1 VRKTLHRWVTR
12 VSLTQVSVKLRPFS
26 HGAWRICKLEA
37 HQRETSY
44 AGQPVPALITHAWR
58 ARSCVARRPGTEP
71 RIEPIHGLSGRW
83 LDGLP
88 LADDVAADCSA
99 EGTRK
104 DDMSTR
110 PITDGF
116 DGSTVRYAVVGAG
129 HVARTAILP
138 AFAHAHSAELV
149 AIVSDDPAFR
159 DDLQE
164 HHRIA
169 HAVDRDGYDDL
180 LDGVV
185 DAVYLTAPTHLRC
198 ELAVR
203 AAQAGVHVLCEQ
215 PMAVTVEQA
224 ARMVMAAE
232 ENDVLLMVAHRP
244 DFERANIEALDEVD
258 HDVLGEVRFFESTYS
273 QSVGPSDL
281 RLRPIARGGGAL
293 FELGVYCVHAARE
306 LLHDEPVEVIA
317 LRGSSDDSRF
327 RACDQTSAAIL
338 RFPGDRLATFTV
350 GFGTTS
356 SSGYRVV
363 GTEGLLEMRP
373 AYEYGRSLSYTVA
386 YEDGARIE
394 KTFEQRDPV
403 APELIHF
410 SRSILHSHRPHPDGS
425 EGLADV
431 RILCALQQSA
441 DEGRPVHLAAR
452 TSEPV
457 RAEPGSP
464 LAGLF

>member
-1 VRKTLHRWVTR
+1 
-12 VSLTQVSVKLRPFS
+12 VSVKLRPFS

-37 HQRETSY
+37 EEK
-44 AGQPVPALITHAWR
+44 QPAQPGEALITHAWR
-58 ARSCVARRPGTEP
+58 ARFVCGQAPHSGTP
-71 RIEPIHGLSGRW
+71 DRAIHGLSGRW
-83 LDGLP
+83 IDGLP
-88 LADDVAADCSA
+88 LADHVAAGCSE
-99 EGTRK
+99 EGARK
-104 DDMSTR
+104 DDMRAR
-110 PITDGF
+110 PNTDEF
-116 DGSTVRYAVVGAG
+116 EGSTVRYAVVGTG
-129 HVARTAILP
+129 QVARTAVLP
-138 AFAHAHSAELV
+138 AFAHAHNAELV

-203 AAQAGVHVLCEQ
+203 AARAGVHVLCEQ

-232 ENDVLLMVAHRP
+232 ENGVLLMVAHHP
-244 DFERANIEALDEVD
+244 DFERANLEARDEVD
-258 HDVLGEVRFFESTYS
+258 RDVLGEIRFFESTYS
-273 QSVGPSDL
+273 QSVGPSDP
-281 RLRPIARGGGAL
+281 RLRPIDRGGGAL

-306 LLHDEPVEVIA
+306 LLHDEPVEVVA

-327 RACDQTSAAIL
+327 RSCDQTSAAIL

-441 DEGRPVHLAAR
+441 DEGRPIHLATS
-452 TSEPV
+452 TSEPA
-457 RAEPGSP
+457 RAEPDSP